1 MLTLYSYANHAQS
14 LAMPLPRPI
23 GDPFVVKDESQPP
36 VSNAGSSTSSNG
48 KRPISASAFSFS
60 LGPKS
65 TPKRTKLEPISAGVS
80 VSSGMRVGGRK
91 DEGNDMDTPVR
102 PQPRMTPMKTNLDSL
117 PSHTPLNKRL
127 NDSPHTFHLL
137 QTPQNHK
144 KISDSSFSIP
154 HKRLKEEKEEKP
166 LVSLGSIGKVE
177 FDSIHVEAVKKR
189 VEEEGLGVSP
199 RGKKIIKYH
208 GKGYVY
214 VVIELTIAQSPS
226 LLY

>member
-1 MLTLYSYANHAQS
+1 MLTLYSCTNHEQS

-23 GDPFVVKDESQPP
+23 GDPFVVKDEPQPQISN
-36 VSNAGSSTSSNG
+36 VSSSTSTNG

-80 VSSGMRVGGRK
+80 ASSGLRVGARK

-127 NDSPHTFHLL
+127 NDSPHAL
-137 QTPQNHK
+137 QTPQNRK

-154 HKRLKEEKEEKP
+154 HKRVKEEKEEKP
-166 LVSLGSIGKVE
+166 LISLGSIGKVE

-208 GKGYVY
+208 GKG
-214 VVIELTIAQSPS
+214 
-226 LLY
+226 